1 MDHSADASGL
11 LEGSD
16 VGSQKERVVTEEEW
30 IQKWELGNI
39 GFHKEQGHPYV
50 TSLFCL
56 SCFKKCH
63 KMSDLAHSRN
73 S

>member
-30 IQKWELGNI
+30 LQKWEMGNI
-39 GFHKEQGHPYV
+39 GFHKEQRHPYV
-50 TSLFCL
+50 TSLFYL
-56 SCFKKCH
+56 SCLK
-63 KMSDLAHSRN
+63 
-73 S
+73 